1 MTKIDLGTIGI
12 GLDLTEDGSHLEE
25 AVELERL
32 GYSSVWLSGGQL
44 STLAPVAEIIRAT
57 SSLRVGT
64 GIIPL
69 DVYDAA
75 TVARFYADLERTDPG
90 RFVVGLGAPQ
100 QGRSPMA
107 ATHSFLDR
115 VDAAAPPIPQERRI
129 LAALGPK
136 KLSLAKDRFG
146 GSIALLVTPSYTADT
161 RDALG
166 PDRTLIIDQ
175 FLVLD
180 TDAERARA
188 AARGPLSFLL
198 QVPGYRQNTVR
209 LGFSE
214 REIDE
219 LDDRLVDTLVPWG
232 DADSLAAR
240 VREHRAAGAD
250 HVVVNL
256 LTTDGSGNFLDRAA
270 ALIDVVEP
278 QVSR

>member
-44 STLAPVAEIIRAT
+44 STLAPVVEIIRAT

-100 QGRSPMA
+100 RGRSPMA

-232 DADSLAAR
+232 DADSLAAQ